1 MLSFSNFSFLF
12 NFIHVIMFNLQDPVS
27 GASLPAELAKQY
39 MNSRYSREPQK
50 NSLRSRVLIKN
61 KADASNI
68 TYDTNRSGGPL
79 VQEPNQFGNENSEL
93 TLNGHVTPG
102 LRGRS
107 AIYRMSRSPFF
118 KGPSSSNDVNM
129 SPFSQSQARAHSLVS
144 GGRQVLKRR
153 GTDLDDEL
161 ASIGPIRR
169 IRQKSIMVSTFRD
182 SRVSP
187 QGNFLPNRTIGS
199 DLTDG
204 SSPIQCPSSK
214 RPLLGT
220 GQSVQP
226 AEEDRNVEDGKSAKS
241 SSDNVLAVSPQSNK
255 MADKIFEQLNI
266 IVPSPKKQSCA
277 QSVNGNVSCS
287 TLKQPVWQDNEPNSA
302 SDPTSSQ
309 KFQYMDRVNH
319 SLDPELNGSPF
330 SNAKLRKDGSSKLSG
345 SFQDFGNKDIK
356 SDNVAMSNK
365 PAILEN
371 SVSATISGKP
381 GFKMAVF
388 EDLSEFDDDQ
398 EPPVQS
404 KYSAGKTGVKRTDNK
419 FDLKIKEQKVESNL
433 VEKVVS
439 APVSEKPIASPPKD
453 VLCLG
458 LFSPND
464 AEKRANPDVPSYN
477 NIGLRF
483 PHIPH
488 DTHPKSTEPEVS
500 LASNKDNKLTSAS
513 AFTFGLKQSSASGSE
528 PSNTAG
534 VKTETGL
541 GESVTKPTTL
551 DSNLGRGNERGR
563 AENVDKSSGKVLP
576 SAASTL
582 AAPFHFASAASTS
595 ILSNGFSNPS
605 SSNLS
610 NITPTDKPVVSLA
623 PATIPTTFAQSSS
636 SPHIS
641 SPIPAIG
648 TFNFGSS
655 KASSTEEAKSTAQDM
670 ANKAS
675 PNLSTTS
682 MPSNISISPV
692 TSSSFSSTATFSS
705 SAVASSNA
713 LTASTTPFT
722 FSSSGN
728 SIFGFNSTTQS
739 AGLSTSVG
747 GSTAQQSAAS
757 MMFGS
762 KLPQS
767 VGTVSQTP
775 NSSSIQFSSSF
786 PTVTTAAGASS
797 SGSEIVSSGVITAS
811 TGSGTM
817 SFGIGTSSSGTST
830 MSFGL
835 GAPLSGTGALSF
847 GELPHLELGLCLLEQ
862 ELPHLELGLCLLE
875 QALPHLELGLCLLEQ
890 GLPHLELGLCL
901 LEQGLPHLELG
912 LCLLERELPHLV
924 LELCLLG
931 QDPPHLDLELCLL
944 E

>member
-1 MLSFSNFSFLF
+1 MEPSPYAGVGGKIRRRPPPRAVATPYDRPPAAAAAHRLAAAAAAAYPRQGGEGGGWVARLVDPASRLIAGGAARLFSTVFRKRLAPAPVPVPAPSPPLSTPPGKPMPPGS
-12 NFIHVIMFNLQDPVS
+12 IPIMEKGKMPAGTSDEKALVEFDRLTDVLRARTVESDLPAPVDYREDKNEARIRIDGTGGSTSRGIAANRSLAADDPVS

-488 DTHPKSTEPEVS
+488 DTHPKSAEPEVS

-541 GESVTKPTTL
+541 GE
-551 DSNLGRGNERGR
+551 R
-563 AENVDKSSGKVLP
+563 
-576 SAASTL
+576 
-582 AAPFHFASAASTS
+582 
-595 ILSNGFSNPS
+595 
-605 SSNLS
+605 
-610 NITPTDKPVVSLA
+610 
-623 PATIPTTFAQSSS
+623 
-636 SPHIS
+636 
-641 SPIPAIG
+641 
-648 TFNFGSS
+648 
-655 KASSTEEAKSTAQDM
+655 
-670 ANKAS
+670 
-675 PNLSTTS
+675 
-682 MPSNISISPV
+682 
-692 TSSSFSSTATFSS
+692 
-705 SAVASSNA
+705 
-713 LTASTTPFT
+713 
-722 FSSSGN
+722 
-728 SIFGFNSTTQS
+728 
-739 AGLSTSVG
+739 
-747 GSTAQQSAAS
+747 
-757 MMFGS
+757 
-762 KLPQS
+762 
-767 VGTVSQTP
+767 
-775 NSSSIQFSSSF
+775 
-786 PTVTTAAGASS
+786 
-797 SGSEIVSSGVITAS
+797 
-811 TGSGTM
+811 
-817 SFGIGTSSSGTST
+817 
-830 MSFGL
+830 
-835 GAPLSGTGALSF
+835 
-847 GELPHLELGLCLLEQ
+847 
-862 ELPHLELGLCLLE
+862 
-875 QALPHLELGLCLLEQ
+875 
-890 GLPHLELGLCL
+890 
-901 LEQGLPHLELG
+901 
-912 LCLLERELPHLV
+912 
-924 LELCLLG
+924 
-931 QDPPHLDLELCLL
+931 
-944 E
+944 